1 MKKVIF
7 IFVMFL
13 FCLIAVSSFAQ
24 ESDVQEDFITDNVT
38 IETSILGRQ
47 DVEGASASVDIIS
60 TRLGVECDF
69 LKFGY
74 TLSDYNWTNPDSL
87 SFGNSKDDP
96 WGSLHKINL
105 MMRYGG
111 KIDEKWMYMVLT
123 KIDSGFENEVN
134 NSFGYGLGMLGAY
147 KFSPKFRIILGTL
160 LSYDE
165 IEETELGPIFGFLWD
180 DGDDRGF
187 SLNVGVPETYLKYDF
202 NDRLSL
208 NLKFDIVKDL
218 YRLSDH
224 SVVSEKGY
232 FRDEFIGYALML
244 NYSFNKN
251 MHIEFG
257 PQIISKHEFNIY
269 DRNGNKIDEYDI
281 DDAFGFKLKFTRDF

>member
-134 NSFGYGLGMLGAY
+134 NFFGYGLGMLGAY
-147 KFSPKFRIILGTL
+147 KFSPK
-160 LSYDE
+160 
-165 IEETELGPIFGFLWD
+165 
-180 DGDDRGF
+180 
-187 SLNVGVPETYLKYDF
+187 
-202 NDRLSL
+202 
-208 NLKFDIVKDL
+208 
-218 YRLSDH
+218 
-224 SVVSEKGY
+224 
-232 FRDEFIGYALML
+232 
-244 NYSFNKN
+244 
-251 MHIEFG
+251 
-257 PQIISKHEFNIY
+257 
-269 DRNGNKIDEYDI
+269 
-281 DDAFGFKLKFTRDF
+281 